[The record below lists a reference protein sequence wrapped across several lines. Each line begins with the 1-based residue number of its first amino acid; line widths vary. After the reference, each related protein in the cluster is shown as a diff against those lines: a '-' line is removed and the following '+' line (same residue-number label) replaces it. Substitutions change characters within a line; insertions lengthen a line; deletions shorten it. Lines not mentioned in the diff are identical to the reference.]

1 MTAIMATLREIMR
14 FMCDCAAASGHS
26 FSDEIA
32 EQIEQQLRAQYGG
45 DRVYIPPANSR
56 KDPARG
62 EAIRQAARTLP
73 RGVVVA
79 RFGISRQLVAH
90 HLKKGKN
97 PAA

>member
-1 MTAIMATLREIMR
+1 MATLREIMK
-14 FMCDCAAASGHS
+14 FMCDCAANSGHS
-26 FSDEIA
+26 FPADVLS
-32 EQIEQQLRAQYGG
+32 QIEKQLRVNYGG
-45 DRVYIPPANSR
+45 DRVYIPPSNSR

-62 EAIRQAARTLP
+62 EAIRQAARTMP

-97 PAA
+97 RDA